1 MPYDPDS
8 VGLDDGTELQRLM
21 RRFYPVLI
29 DRAFGDASGV
39 LGLDVAF
46 DVDNPHVQDVLKQ
59 LTKRVKGITDSTRE
73 ELRTLLGQAA
83 DEGWSV
89 AKIAERIREHAA
101 TMSRSRAE
109 TIARTETAA
118 AYSLGSK
125 EAWRQSGVVD
135 RMEWHLGPK
144 PCAQCQALGGAVIS
158 IDDKFADAIVAPP
171 AHPNCTCVLLPVLK
185 E

>member
-8 VGLDDGTELQRLM
+8 LGLDDGTELQRLM

-39 LGLDVAF
+39 LGLDIGF

-101 TMSRSRAE
+101 TMSQSRAE
-109 TIARTETAA
+109 LISATETDHAYSAGSIA
-118 AYSLGSK
+118 AY
-125 EAWRQSGVVD
+125 RQSGVVERIGWLTTD
-135 RMEWHLGPK
+135 GACEI
-144 PCAQCQALGGAVIS
+144 CAPLHEKTVPIGDAF
-158 IDDKFADAIVAPP
+158 DADIGHPP
-171 AHPNCTCVLLPVLK
+171 AHPRCRCAIVPVVN
-185 E
+185 